1 MMHTDF
7 KELRTAIINT
17 GLGIL
22 FGIMA
27 ALISGLLYFAQQKDD
42 VLRQIEQIVHNRAPV
57 AEQPPAAK
65 HPEAK

>member
-1 MMHTDF
+1 
-7 KELRTAIINT
+7 
-17 GLGIL
+17 
-22 FGIMA
+22 
-27 ALISGLLYFAQQKDD
+27 LYFAQQKDD